1 MKYLSSLLLLVSV
14 SVMAEN
20 DLNKLSNDVSS
31 VKAKP
36 VSGQITF
43 KGRIMQEPC
52 ALDVRNFSMKSQR
65 KTNGCVEYTA
75 EKIEIINKNRI
86 ENSSILLVSYI

>member
-1 MKYLSSLLLLVSV
+1 MKYLSSLLLLVSA
-14 SVMAEN
+14 SVMAESE
-20 DLNKLSNDVSS
+20 LNKPLNGALE

-52 ALDVRNFSMKSQR
+52 ALNVRDFSGNNQQKN
-65 KTNGCVEYTA
+65 NGCVEYTA

-86 ENSSILLVSYI
+86 ESSSILLVSYI

>member
-1 MKYLSSLLLLVSV
+1 MKYLSSLLLLVSA
-14 SVMAEN
+14 SVMAESE
-20 DLNKLSNDVSS
+20 LNKPLNGALE
-31 VKAKP
+31 VKSKP

-52 ALDVRNFSMKSQR
+52 ALNVRDFSANNQQKN
-65 KTNGCVEYTA
+65 NGCVEYTA

>member
-14 SVMAEN
+14 SVMAES

-52 ALDVRNFSMKSQR
+52 ALNVRDFSGNNQQKNS
-65 KTNGCVEYTA
+65 GCVEYTA

-86 ENSSILLVSYI
+86 ESSSILLVSYI

>member
-14 SVMAEN
+14 SVMAES

-31 VKAKP
+31 VKAKS

-52 ALDVRNFSMKSQR
+52 ALNVRDFSGNNQQKN
-65 KTNGCVEYTA
+65 NGCVEYTA

-86 ENSSILLVSYI
+86 ESSSILLVSYI